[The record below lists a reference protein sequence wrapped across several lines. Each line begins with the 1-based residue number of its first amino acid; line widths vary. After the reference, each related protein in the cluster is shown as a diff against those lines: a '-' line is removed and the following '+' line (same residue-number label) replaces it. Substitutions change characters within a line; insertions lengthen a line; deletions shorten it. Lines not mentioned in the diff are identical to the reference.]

1 MTVNVTLTFPETV
14 LERIDRERGEIKR
27 STYVIKLL
35 QQTYQKRL
43 VEIDSVTSRQS
54 KRRPLRTTPEVGG
67 PLAQSSVTWIL
78 IKKKVSKHSVIM
90 EIEK

>member
-35 QQTYQKRL
+35 QQTYQKQL
-43 VEIDSVTSRQS
+43 EENDSVTSRQS
-54 KRRPLRTTPEVGG
+54 KRRPLRTTPKVEGH
-67 PLAQSSVTWIL
+67 LEQSPI
-78 IKKKVSKHSVIM
+78 VSTKTTLV
-90 EIEK
+90 ECDFDT

>member
-35 QQTYQKRL
+35 QQTYQKQL
-43 VEIDSVTSRQS
+43 VENDSVTSRQS
-54 KRRPLRTTPEVGG
+54 KRRPLRTTQEVGR
-67 PLAQSSVTWIL
+67 PLVQSSI
-78 IKKKVSKHSVIM
+78 VSTKTTLAESDSDT
-90 EIEK
+90 